1 MKYNIINA
9 IVYDYIWRFLPV
21 EKNDWLKPVAE
32 YCHPDWVLWK
42 TERTM
47 RALEKEEKKLKEHW
61 QAEENAAIVE
71 KFQERN
77 PDATVTTH
85 NEETGAVLIEHP
97 ADGSS
102 AQDTL
107 GGTMEIKSP
116 WSE

>member
-9 IVYDYIWRFLPV
+9 ILYDYITRFLP
-21 EKNDWLKPVAE
+21 EEARGWLKPVVE

-42 TERTM
+42 TEKTM
-47 RALEKEEKKLKEHW
+47 KDVKKQEKKLKEQW

-71 KFQERN
+71 KFQEQN

-85 NEETGAVLIEHP
+85 NKETGAVLIEHP
-97 ADGSS
+97 SNGSN
-102 AQDTL
+102 AQDLL
-107 GGTMEIKSP
+107 GGAMEIKSP